1 MLVYFILWKCI
12 VKVDI
17 VYIIV
22 IYVIWC
28 LLIGC
33 ECYKEVFGVCKLSFL
48 FGLVY
53 EDDFD
58 VKNEYG

>member
-33 ECYKEVFGVCKLSFL
+33 ECYKEVFGVFIW
-48 FGLVY
+48 FVLVY